1 MIRRV
6 LAHVRIFKSL
16 AEHLRSKWN
25 TKQTLCLRVTAFD
38 HMVTVFTLTL
48 LSQLS
53 MYSVTSF
60 GWFCLFC
67 FKNLSILASDV
78 LFISRLF
85 YKLWY
90 FKILINIRFSMYN
103 ALTVLSVIRNNNLRY
118 PLWSL
123 VIPVLYIK
131 DFRLLFQKGSGSH
144 LLSHAVSSIV
154 PSAA

>member
-1 MIRRV
+1 MI
-6 LAHVRIFKSL
+6 
-16 AEHLRSKWN
+16 

-60 GWFCLFC
+60 GWFCLFY

-154 PSAA
+154 PSAAKVLTVVFGMRTSVSP